1 MWMQSL
7 SNYFI
12 AKVNRHFSKEW
23 HVTIFIVDHNHELL
37 PLRVY
42 DFFQPIELS
51 LKLIKI
57 AFSYSKKLDF
67 NLEK

>member
-1 MWMQSL
+1 MWMQSS

-42 DFFQPIELS
+42 DFFPTNRAITEVDKNRIL
-51 LKLIKI
+51 LFKEAGL
-57 AFSYSKKLDF
+57 
-67 NLEK
+67 